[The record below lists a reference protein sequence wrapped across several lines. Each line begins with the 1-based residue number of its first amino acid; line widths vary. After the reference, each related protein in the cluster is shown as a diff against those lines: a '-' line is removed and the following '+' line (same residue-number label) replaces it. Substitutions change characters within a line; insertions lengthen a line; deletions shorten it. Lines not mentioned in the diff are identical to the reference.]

1 MSEPRETAGPH
12 KEKKTYRDSLL
23 YGQVGRVKGGALIT
37 ARPKRNMPL
46 MAKMFG
52 GNIAQVMGGSV
63 AKDERTVL
71 LGIVED

>member
-1 MSEPRETAGPH
+1 MSE
-12 KEKKTYRDSLL
+12 
-23 YGQVGRVKGGALIT
+23 
-37 ARPKRNMPL
+37 PL

-63 AKDERTVL
+63 ARDERTVL